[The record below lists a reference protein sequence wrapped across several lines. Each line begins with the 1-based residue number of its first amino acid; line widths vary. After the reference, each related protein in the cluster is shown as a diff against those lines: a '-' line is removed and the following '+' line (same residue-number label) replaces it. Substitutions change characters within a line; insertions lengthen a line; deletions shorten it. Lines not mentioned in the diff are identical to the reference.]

1 MSPEA
6 TIALR
11 AADRCPT
18 LKALSSI
25 ISVDRTICA
34 AEKYEWEFS
43 QVLPIAQAA
52 IRVMG
57 GVNSSVL
64 MLNNVP
70 GIANGRTY
78 NVRVRPVYFNGTKGE
93 WGTAQC
99 LSTAASGM
107 IVQNDN
113 SNPIMETV
121 VTPTFEIYPNPTS
134 GEQVQLIWK
143 DGSVAHDEVTI
154 WDLQGKRVM
163 NLSFNQSESNTLTLP
178 TVGLADGVYFVRCGQ
193 TVQRLVM
200 SR

>member
-1 MSPEA
+1 MSPET

-113 SNPIMETV
+113 SNPITETV

-134 GEQVQLIWK
+134 GEQVQLIWRK
-143 DGSVAHDEVTI
+143 SDIQNDEVSVF
-154 WDLQGKRVM
+154 DLQGKLVT
-163 NLSFNQSESNTLTLP
+163 NVTFNPSEVTALTLNI
-178 TVGLADGVYFVRCGQ
+178 GSLADGVYFVRCGQ
-193 TVQRLVM
+193 TVQRLVIN
-200 SR
+200 R